1 MVQPAPRIINAP
13 LKNRAAV
20 VATEANEATGS
31 AIGAAS
37 SVEKR
42 HGKKR

>member
-1 MVQPAPRIINAP
+1 MINAP
-13 LKNRAAV
+13 LKNRADVA
-20 VATEANEATGS
+20 ATEEKEAMGS
-31 AIGAAS
+31 AIGAAR